1 MAPFLLIT
9 KSSPPSGG
17 SEKLFH
23 EQFQLYFG
31 LRAGRMLSVLSTNS
45 LFALM
50 TYAFEFSASVIS
62 HFDAAVI
69 KSSAILLGSAFVSL
83 NMWEP
88 KIQFGSA
95 SVS

>member
-62 HFDAAVI
+62 HFDTAEI
-69 KSSAILLGSAFVSL
+69 MSPAILLGSAFVSL
-83 NMWEP
+83 DLWEP
-88 KIQFGSA
+88 KI
-95 SVS
+95 

>member
-1 MAPFLLIT
+1 
-9 KSSPPSGG
+9 
-17 SEKLFH
+17 
-23 EQFQLYFG
+23 
-31 LRAGRMLSVLSTNS
+31 MLSVLSKNS
-45 LFALM
+45 PFALM

-83 NMWEP
+83 DMWEP

-95 SVS
+95 SVSLIQWEPNF